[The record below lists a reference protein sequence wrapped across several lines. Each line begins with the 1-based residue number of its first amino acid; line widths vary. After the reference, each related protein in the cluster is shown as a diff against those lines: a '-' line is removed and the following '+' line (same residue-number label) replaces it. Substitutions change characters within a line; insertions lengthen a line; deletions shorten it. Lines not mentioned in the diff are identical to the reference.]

1 MKLVL
6 ASHNRHKLVELQT
19 ILGETI
25 PNLEL
30 LTLDDVGLCDEI
42 EENGSTFEENAR
54 IKAAAAAASGYI
66 GIGDDSGLCVDALGG
81 DPGIFSARYA
91 GEHGDDAANNARLL
105 SELSDKED
113 RGARFVCALACV
125 FPDGSPDLCVRGEAE
140 GVILREPMGDGGFGY
155 DPLFYY
161 PPLEKSFGALS
172 PEEKNRVSHRND
184 ALRKMAPL
192 LLARMAEKQ

>member
-6 ASHNRHKLVELQT
+6 ASHNRHKLKELQT
-19 ILGETI
+19 ILGQTI

-30 LTLDDVGLCDEI
+30 LTLDDVGLTDEI

-66 GIGDDSGLCVDALGG
+66 GIGDDSGLCVDALDGA
-81 DPGIFSARYA
+81 PGIFSARYA
-91 GEHGDDAANNARLL
+91 GEHGDDKANNARLL

-125 FPDGSPDLCVRGEAE
+125 FPDGSPDLCVRGEVE
-140 GVILREPMGDGGFGY
+140 GVILREPMGEGGFGY

-161 PPLEKSFGALS
+161 PPLEKSFGTLT
-172 PEEKNRVSHRND
+172 PEEKNRASHRNA
-184 ALRKMAPL
+184 ALRKIAPL
-192 LLARMAEKQ
+192 LLSRMAEEQ